1 LAPVWLALLLSACGH
16 SGRVVTTSQLVGMV
30 RDEPVPQGH
39 VPCAVF
45 DADGTL
51 WDFDLSE
58 TVVDRTV
65 RDRTASEQGLP
76 ALNAMLASFGLSEAG
91 DVYEA
96 RASIETAW
104 SSGKIAATGRARGWD
119 DDAIAERLWPSY
131 NWLYVGFEPSAVAAR
146 ARVLMAE
153 QAYREKVF
161 DGVRPL
167 LAALRER
174 SYRVRIISGGVHQLV
189 QAAAAD
195 LGFQS
200 DEVRGLAL
208 EVRDGVLTDRVVP
221 PVPYQQGKAVLAM
234 KMCGGQP
241 RFVFGDSVASGDSAM
256 LDLAAVPVAVR
267 PRDRHL
273 ASAVERGMLIWER
286 PDEGE

>member
-1 LAPVWLALLLSACGH
+1 
-16 SGRVVTTSQLVGMV
+16 MV
-30 RDEPVPQGH
+30 RDEPVPEGH

-45 DADGTL
+45 DADGTI

-65 RDRTASEQGLP
+65 RDRTASERGLP
-76 ALNAMLASFGLSEAG
+76 ALNALLASFALPEAG

-104 SSGKIAATGRARGWD
+104 SSGRIAAAGRMRGWD
-119 DDAIAERLWPSY
+119 DDAISERLWPSY
-131 NWLYVGFEPSAVAAR
+131 SWLYVGFEPSAVAAR
-146 ARVLMAE
+146 ARALMAE
-153 QAYREKVF
+153 RPYGERVF
-161 DGVRPL
+161 AGVRPV

-174 SYRVRIISGGVHQLV
+174 SYRVRIISGGVHHLV

-195 LGFQS
+195 LGFRPE
-200 DEVRGLAL
+200 EVRGLAL

-221 PVPYQQGKAVLAM
+221 PVPYQRGKAVLAM

-241 RFVFGDSVASGDSAM
+241 RFAFGDSVASGDSAM

-286 PDEGE
+286 PDE

>member
-1 LAPVWLALLLSACGH
+1 LATFWLAFLLSACGH
-16 SGRVVTTSQLVGMV
+16 SGHVVTTSQLVNMV
-30 RDEPVPQGH
+30 RDEPIPDGH
-39 VPCAVF
+39 VACAVF

-58 TVVDRTV
+58 TIVDRTV
-65 RDRTASEQGLP
+65 RDRTASDRGLP
-76 ALNAMLASFGLSEAG
+76 AVNALLASFGLPEAR

-104 SSGKIAATGRARGWD
+104 ASGRIAANARERGWD
-119 DDAIAERLWPSY
+119 EDAIAQRLWPSY

-153 QAYREKVF
+153 EAYRAKVF
-161 DGVRPL
+161 AGVRPL

-174 SYRVRIISGGVHQLV
+174 SYRVRIISGGVHDFV

-195 LGFQS
+195 LGFRPE
-200 DEVRGLAL
+200 EVRGLAL

-221 PVPYQQGKAVLAM
+221 PVPYQRGKAVLAVE
-234 KMCGGQP
+234 MCGGTP

-267 PRDRHL
+267 PQDRHL
-273 ASAVERGMLIWER
+273 ASAIDRGMLIWER
-286 PDEGE
+286 PDVVE